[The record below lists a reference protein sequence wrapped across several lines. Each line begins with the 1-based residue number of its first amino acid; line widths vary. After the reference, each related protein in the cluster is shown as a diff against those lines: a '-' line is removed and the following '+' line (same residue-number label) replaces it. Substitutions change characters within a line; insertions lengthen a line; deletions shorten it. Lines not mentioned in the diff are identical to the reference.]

1 MGATYTRQ
9 SSTEIVDGEVI
20 NAADFNNEFAQLVSA
35 FAASTG
41 HTHDG
46 TTAEGGPV
54 TKLLGT
60 AITIGDG
67 TAGTDIAVTFDGET
81 SDGLLTWME
90 DEDHFKFS
98 DDVVIDSSKRL
109 YLFDEGGEYISGD
122 GTDITVTSG
131 ADINLTATSDV
142 NIPANVG
149 VTFGNDG
156 EKIEGDGTDLTISG
170 NNINL
175 TATADVNIPSGVG
188 VTFATAEKIESDGT
202 DLSITVGSGGDINI
216 PADIGLTFGND
227 GEKIE
232 GDGTDLTISGNN
244 INLTATADVN
254 IPSGVGI
261 TFATAEKIESDGTD
275 LSITVG
281 SGGDINVPA
290 NIGVTFG
297 DDGEKIEGDGTDLT
311 INASADLNLT
321 ATTDINIPANV
332 GLTFGD
338 DAEKIEGDGTD
349 LTVSGNNINL
359 TATADVNIP
368 SGVGLTFATAE
379 KIESDGTDLSIT
391 VGSGGDIN
399 IPANIGV
406 TFGDDG
412 EKIEGDGT
420 DLTISSSAV
429 LTIDAGTDIVL
440 DAGGANV
447 TFKDDGTAI
456 GDFSNSS
463 SDFVITSS
471 VQDKDIVFKGDD
483 GGSAVTALTLD
494 MSDAGAATFNNAIT
508 SGAVIT
514 SGAGLVIADAGNIG
528 SASDTDAIAI
538 ASNGVVTFSQVPVL
552 PDDTIET
559 ADIQD
564 NAVTLAKMAGLAR
577 GNLIIGN
584 ASGDP
589 TALAAGS
596 ANYVLTSDGTDI
608 AWAAASSS
616 ADPSSADGDSLGT
629 ASAEWSDLYL
639 ADGGIIYFGNDQDVT
654 VTHDPDDGLFLKS
667 IATGDN
673 NPFLLTLQTG
683 ETDIAADDVIGKI
696 AFQAP
701 DEGTGTDAIL
711 VSAAIQAR
719 SEGDFSSS
727 ANATSIDFMTGASEA
742 AATKWSIT
750 SAGSFLN
757 AGTNT
762 IDMNAGELILDADAD
777 TSITADTDDQ
787 IDIKIA
793 GADDFQFTANTFTV
807 ASGSVIALPDGS
819 VGAPSIGFTSDADT
833 GVYIVNAG
841 QLGITAA
848 GALQMRIQDNSIR
861 MQDAGAVD
869 APSYTWN
876 DAADTGLYFASP
888 DMKITVDG
896 VFSAS
901 FTDDGAGLGN
911 RALFGKTAE
920 GASATLGW
928 DFPCTPATQSNA
940 YGTSGGTTT
949 LILNRQTNDGA
960 IIDLKQA
967 NSSEGTIS
975 VSGTTVSYN
984 GAHLSRWSQ
993 LANNAKVE
1001 IPRGTVMSGID
1012 EMCQWWME
1020 SWTDTTLVKDGVVV
1034 PREKISSMNL
1044 SLGHADGD
1052 TYEDENGDIR
1062 TISLKQNNQLTR
1074 CKISDAESDKAVLG
1088 VFEKYESDTEEE
1100 KNYNDLVIAQSG
1112 DYVIRVG
1119 SDFDGEVGDL
1129 LESAGDGTAKI
1140 QDDDVVRSKTIARVT
1155 GSTKIHEYA
1164 DGSFAI
1170 PCILMIA

>member
-719 SEGDFSSS
+719 SEGDFAAD

-742 AATKWSIT
+742 AATKMTLS
-750 SAGSFLN
+750 SLGGL
-757 AGTNT
+757 
-762 IDMNAGELILDADAD
+762 
-777 TSITADTDDQ
+777 
-787 IDIKIA
+787 
-793 GADDFQFTANTFTV
+793 TV
-807 ASGSVIALPDGS
+807 TP
-819 VGAPSIGFTSDADT
+819 
-833 GVYIVNAG
+833 
-841 QLGITAA
+841 AA
-848 GALQMRIQDNSIR
+848 GGHSVFNE
-861 MQDAGAVD
+861 GAVD
-869 APSYTWN
+869 ADFRIESSSNTN
-876 DAADTGLYFASP
+876 AFDLDGGLHGGVGAVG
-888 DMKITVDG
+888 IGRNAENTVDVLMG
-896 VFSAS
+896 SPAITADANQSHYRLRLVPAGAVTIPSGTAPQVATLSVFEPNISATGTVTAAAS
-901 FTDDGAGLGN
+901 VWIHSAPTEATDNYALFVDDGVSRFDGNIEQSTGINFIGDTANGSMTAGLTIN
-911 RALFGKTAE
+911 QS
-920 GASATLGW
+920 SA
-928 DFPCTPATQSNA
+928 DN
-940 YGTSGGTTT
+940 
-949 LILNRQTNDGA
+949 
-960 IIDLKQA
+960 
-967 NSSEGTIS
+967 
-975 VSGTTVSYN
+975 
-984 GAHLSRWSQ
+984 
-993 LANNAKVE
+993 E
-1001 IPRGTVMSGID
+1001 I
-1012 EMCQWWME
+1012 
-1020 SWTDTTLVKDGVVV
+1020 
-1034 PREKISSMNL
+1034 L
-1044 SLGHADGD
+1044 SLKSS
-1052 TYEDENGDIR
+1052 DIAHGM
-1062 TISLKQNNQLTR
+1062 T
-1074 CKISDAESDKAVLG
+1074 
-1088 VFEKYESDTEEE
+1088 SDTETDTYFFIKKSSGTNGAPDIVGLGESTQGIRILGQCTTANTAKSTSATAPILFRGVKKSSASNTVMGSDENVVVIEGCTAGTGFIFDAEGSMHSNAANAVYDEYDDAQLVRTIDRSLSTRGLIASKFDEFVQYRHEDLAEAGLVGRDDDGSPNNYVNWMHLSKLHNGAIWQQHEKHENLLRAVYELASESLGKDKADKILE
-1100 KNYNDLVIAQSG
+1100 KNDVKLLVNAS
-1112 DYVIRVG
+1112 
-1119 SDFDGEVGDL
+1119 L
-1129 LESAGDGTAKI
+1129 LN
-1140 QDDDVVRSKTIARVT
+1140 
-1155 GSTKIHEYA
+1155 
-1164 DGSFAI
+1164 
-1170 PCILMIA
+1170 